1 MAGRSDAIKKVFPKS
16 KVKQTAAERARAA
29 TGKRVNRTGGRT
41 SQVSEIAGKSKAEL
55 QTIIR
60 VLKSKKDKTASDT
73 AKLDKAEDRLQQLRN
88 KDRAEVSLAGR
99 KMQQGTA
106 DKNASSVSLGD
117 ALPSRRGTNNP
128 PPDTAPRDMSKAE
141 LEAVLKAQEA
151 QARTPKRKMNKGSLV
166 QPKES
171 QSGLK
176 KLPSKVRNKM
186 GYMNRGGLAKSGSTD
201 MRKGGMFY

>member
-99 KMQQGTA
+99 KMQQGIA
-106 DKNASSVSLGD
+106 DKKAKPVSV
-117 ALPSRRGTNNP
+117 APSP
-128 PPDTAPRDMSKAE
+128 F
-141 LEAVLKAQEA
+141 
-151 QARTPKRKMNKGSLV
+151 NKGSLV
-166 QPKES
+166 QPKEG
-171 QSGLK
+171 QTGLK